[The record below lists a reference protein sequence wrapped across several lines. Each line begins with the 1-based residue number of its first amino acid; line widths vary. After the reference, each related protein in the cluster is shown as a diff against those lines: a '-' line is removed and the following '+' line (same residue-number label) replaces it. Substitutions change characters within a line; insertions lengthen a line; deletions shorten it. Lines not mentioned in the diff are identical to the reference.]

1 MIGSDGFD
9 AADEQCLWA
18 VKSTYKPR
26 AGTVDSTVLGAIYLQ
41 VQPAGPDVAAVGEY
55 MLGLGYACLA
65 VRDTCDGL
73 RSQLLAGARDRG
85 IAMGFDCGD
94 AVLLGAH
101 RADGWHS

>member
-18 VKSTYKPR
+18 VESTYKPR
-26 AGTVDSTVLGAIYLQ
+26 AGTVDSTVLDAIYLQ
-41 VQPAGPDVAAVGEY
+41 VQAAGQDVAAFGEY

-65 VRDTCDGL
+65 VRDTCDSL
-73 RSQLLAGARDRG
+73 RTQLLAGASDRG
-85 IAMGFDCGD
+85 IAVGFDCGD
-94 AVLLGAH
+94 AVLFGAH